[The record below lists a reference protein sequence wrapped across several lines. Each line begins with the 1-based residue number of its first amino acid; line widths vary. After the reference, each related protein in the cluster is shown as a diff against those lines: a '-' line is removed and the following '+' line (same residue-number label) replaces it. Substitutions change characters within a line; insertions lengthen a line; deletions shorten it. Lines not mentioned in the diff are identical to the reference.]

1 MSAPSKQAIEKANPR
16 ALPQPLTSICGVLA
30 VLGVLTFG
38 YGLTSDP
45 QTAWLAFHTN
55 FIYFGMLSA
64 GSLLLVC
71 IFCTV
76 GATWPGP
83 YRRIAE
89 GLAAWVPITAVLAC
103 VGYFGRHYIFEW
115 SREGAVHG
123 KEVWLNDAR
132 VYGSD
137 IAILAI
143 LAFWTIIFLRTSLR
157 PTLGGGSPGA
167 TGFAKTM
174 SERWTSGWRGDREER
189 DAAEVKL
196 GRMAPPLILFMALG
210 LSVVVFDQVMSME
223 QTWFSN
229 LFGAY
234 VIWGGM
240 ATALSLT
247 AIIGL
252 LHRNVPGFEGQV
264 NEKRMHDIGK
274 LIFGFA
280 IFWMY
285 LFFAQYLVIYYGNL
299 PEETLFFRDRLGPQF
314 VMDKGY
320 TEAAWALA
328 WVDWDFEWSRLM
340 QGWGWMSMIVWLCC
354 WILPFWILLG
364 EKPKKT
370 VWIAGPVA
378 SLVVIGYWL
387 ERNLLIWPSV
397 VKEAQLAWLGP
408 IQIGVLL
415 GFIGAFALVFLLYS
429 RVFPSL
435 AVEKST

>member
-1 MSAPSKQAIEKANPR
+1 MEGQPRRLGIRRQA
-16 ALPQPLTSICGVLA
+16 
-30 VLGVLTFG
+30 
-38 YGLTSDP
+38 
-45 QTAWLAFHTN
+45 
-55 FIYFGMLSA
+55 
-64 GSLLLVC
+64 
-71 IFCTV
+71 
-76 GATWPGP
+76 
-83 YRRIAE
+83 
-89 GLAAWVPITAVLAC
+89 
-103 VGYFGRHYIFEW
+103 YFGRDFLFEW

-123 KEVWLNDAR
+123 KDVWLNDAR

-137 IAILAI
+137 IAILVV
-143 LAFWTIIFLRTSLR
+143 LAFWTILFLRTSLR

-189 DAAEVKL
+189 DASDEKL
-196 GRMAPPLILFMALG
+196 GRMAPPLILFIAVGGSL
-210 LSVVVFDQVMSME
+210 VVFDQVMSME

-247 AIIGL
+247 AVIGL
-252 LHRNVPGFEGQV
+252 LHRNSPGFEGQV

-280 IFWMY
+280 IFWLY

-299 PEETLFFRDRLGPQF
+299 PEETGFLRDRLGPQF
-314 VMDKGY
+314 VIEKGY
-320 TEAAWALA
+320 TEAAWAA
-328 WVDWDFEWSRLM
+328 TWTDWDFQWARLKD
-340 QGWGWMSMIVWLCC
+340 GWGWISMIVWTCC
-354 WILPFWILLG
+354 WIFPFWILLG
-364 EKPKKT
+364 QKPKKT

-378 SLVVIGYWL
+378 GFVVLGYWL

-397 VKEAQLAWLGP
+397 IKGEQLAWLGP

-415 GFIGAFALVFLLYS
+415 GFVGAFSLVFLIYS

-435 AVEKST
+435 AVEESP